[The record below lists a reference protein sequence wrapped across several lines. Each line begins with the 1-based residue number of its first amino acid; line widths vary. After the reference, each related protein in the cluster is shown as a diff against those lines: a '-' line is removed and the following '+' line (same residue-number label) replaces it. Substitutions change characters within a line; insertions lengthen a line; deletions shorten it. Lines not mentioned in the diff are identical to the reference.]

1 MSKVFSLSEAASIA
15 LHGVILIAKEQG
27 GLNVIKI
34 AERTDTS
41 KHHVAKVMQ
50 RLVKAGYL
58 TSQRGPSGGFVLKK
72 KAENISFLEL
82 YEVIEGPIE
91 ISDCPMD
98 KKICPFDTCI
108 MNNVTSKMTL
118 EFKNYLQGQTIDKYL
133 QINFKHK

>member
-1 MSKVFSLSEAASIA
+1 MSKFFSLSEAASIA
-15 LHGVILIAKEQG
+15 LHGIILIAQEKE

-58 TSQRGPSGGFVLKK
+58 TSQRGPSGGFVMRR
-72 KAENISFLEL
+72 NPSDINFLDI
-82 YEVIEGPIE
+82 YETIEGPIE
-91 ISDCPMD
+91 ITECPMD
-98 KKICPFDTCI
+98 KQVCPFDKCI

-118 EFKNYLQGQTIDKYL
+118 EFKGFLEKQTVDKYL
-133 QINFKHK
+133 

>member
-1 MSKVFSLSEAASIA
+1 MAKVFSLSEAASIA
-15 LHGVILIAKEQG
+15 LHGVILIAQEKG

-58 TSQRGPSGGFVLKK
+58 TSQRGPSGGFVLRKNP
-72 KAENISFLEL
+72 ADIHFLEI
-82 YEVIEGPIE
+82 YEAIEGPIE
-91 ISDCPMD
+91 ITECPMD
-98 KKICPFDTCI
+98 KQVCPFDKCI

-118 EFKNYLQGQTIDKYL
+118 EFKDFLSNQTVEKYL
-133 QINFKHK
+133 K

>member
-1 MSKVFSLSEAASIA
+1 MANVFSLSEAASIA
-15 LHGVILIAKEQG
+15 LHGVILIAQEKE

-58 TSQRGPSGGFVLKK
+58 ISHRGPSGGFVLKK
-72 KAENISFLEL
+72 EPKDINFLEV
-82 YEVIEGPIE
+82 YEAIEGPIE
-91 ISDCPMD
+91 VTECPMN
-98 KKICPFDTCI
+98 KQICPFDKCI

-118 EFKNYLQGQTIDKYL
+118 EFKDFLDKQTIDNYL
-133 QINFKHK
+133 K

>member
-1 MSKVFSLSEAASIA
+1 MANVFSLSEAASIA
-15 LHGVILIAKEQG
+15 LHGIILIAKEEK

-58 TSQRGPSGGFVLKK
+58 YSQRGPNGGFILRKK
-72 KAENISFLEL
+72 SKDINFLEI

-91 ISDCPMD
+91 VSTCPMN
-98 KKICPFDTCI
+98 KQICPFHKCI

-118 EFKNYLQGQTIDKYL
+118 EFKDFLNQQTVEQYLDK
-133 QINFKHK
+133 

>member
-1 MSKVFSLSEAASIA
+1 MANLFSLSEAASIA
-15 LHGVILIAKEQG
+15 LHGVILIAQEKE

-58 TSQRGPSGGFVLKK
+58 ISHRGPSGGFILRK
-72 KAENISFLEL
+72 NPTDINFLEI

-91 ISDCPMD
+91 VSTCPMD
-98 KKICPFDTCI
+98 KQICPFDKCLL
-108 MNNVTSKMTL
+108 NNVTNKMTI
-118 EFKNYLQGQTIDKYL
+118 EFRKYL
-133 QINFKHK
+133 QEQTVDKYI

>member
-1 MSKVFSLSEAASIA
+1 MAKVFTLTEAASIA
-15 LHGVILIAKEQG
+15 LHGMILIAQEKE
-27 GLNVIKI
+27 GLNVLKI

-72 KAENISFLEL
+72 DPKEINFLEI

-91 ISDCPMD
+91 VGECPMV
-98 KKICPFDTCI
+98 KNICPFDKCI
-108 MNNVTSKMTL
+108 MNNVTNKMTL
-118 EFKNYLQGQTIDKYL
+118 DFKDYLKNQTVNKYL
-133 QINFKHK
+133 

>member
-1 MSKVFSLSEAASIA
+1 MAKVFTLSEAASIA
-15 LHGVILIAKEQG
+15 LHGIILIAQEKG
-27 GLNVIKI
+27 GLNVLKI

-58 TSQRGPSGGFVLKK
+58 SSQRGPSGGFVLRRDPK
-72 KAENISFLEL
+72 EIHFLEI

-91 ISDCPMD
+91 VGECPMD
-98 KKICPFDTCI
+98 KQICPFDQCI

-118 EFKNYLQGQTIDKYL
+118 DFKDYLKNQTVDKYL
-133 QINFKHK
+133 Q

>member
-1 MSKVFSLSEAASIA
+1 MAKVFSLSEAASIA
-15 LHGVILIAKEQG
+15 LHGIILVAQEKE

-58 TSQRGPSGGFVLKK
+58 TSQRGPSGGFLLRKK
-72 KAENISFLEL
+72 PEDINFLDV
-82 YEVIEGPIE
+82 YEAIEGPIE
-91 ISDCPMD
+91 ITSCPMD
-98 KKICPFDTCI
+98 KQICPFDKCI

-118 EFKNYLQGQTIDKYL
+118 EFKTYLSNQTVEQYIK
-133 QINFKHK
+133 

>member
-1 MSKVFSLSEAASIA
+1 MSKFFSLSEAASIA
-15 LHGVILIAKEQG
+15 LHGVILIAQEKE

-58 TSQRGPSGGFVLKK
+58 TSQRGPSGGFIMRKNP
-72 KAENISFLEL
+72 EEINFLEI
-82 YEVIEGPIE
+82 YETIEGPIE
-91 ISDCPMD
+91 VTECPMD
-98 KKICPFDTCI
+98 KQVCPFDKCI

-118 EFKNYLQGQTIDKYL
+118 EFKAFLENQNVAQYL
-133 QINFKHK
+133 

>member
-1 MSKVFSLSEAASIA
+1 MAKVFTLSEAASIA
-15 LHGVILIAKEQG
+15 LHGMILIAQEEG
-27 GLNVIKI
+27 GLNVLKI

-72 KAENISFLEL
+72 KPEDINFLEI

-91 ISDCPMD
+91 VGDCPMD
-98 KKICPFDTCI
+98 KQICPFGKCI

-118 EFKNYLQGQTIDKYL
+118 DFKDYLKNQTVEKYL
-133 QINFKHK
+133 

>member
-1 MSKVFSLSEAASIA
+1 MAKVFSLSEAASIA
-15 LHGVILIAKEQG
+15 LHGVILIAQEKD

-58 TSQRGPSGGFVLKK
+58 TSQRGPSGGFVLRKK
-72 KAENISFLEL
+72 PEEINFLDV
-82 YEVIEGPIE
+82 YEAIEGPIE
-91 ISDCPMD
+91 ITSCPMD
-98 KKICPFDTCI
+98 KQICPFDKCI

-118 EFKNYLQGQTIDKYL
+118 EFKTYLSNQTVEQYL
-133 QINFKHK
+133 K

>member
-15 LHGVILIAKEQG
+15 LHGIILIAKEKE

-34 AERTDTS
+34 SERTDTS

-58 TSQRGPSGGFVLKK
+58 TSQRGPSGGFVMRKN
-72 KAENISFLEL
+72 AEDVNFLEI
-82 YEVIEGPIE
+82 YETIEGPIE
-91 ISDCPMD
+91 VSECPMD
-98 KKICPFDTCI
+98 KQICPFDKCI

-118 EFKNYLQGQTIDKYL
+118 EFKTFLESQTIAKYL
-133 QINFKHK
+133 

>member
-1 MSKVFSLSEAASIA
+1 MAKVFTLSEAASIA
-15 LHGVILIAKEQG
+15 LHGVILIAQEKG
-27 GLNVIKI
+27 GLNVLKI

-72 KAENISFLEL
+72 NPKDIDFLDI
-82 YEVIEGPIE
+82 YEIIEGPIE
-91 ISDCPMD
+91 VGECPMD
-98 KKICPFDTCI
+98 KQICPFDKCI

-118 EFKNYLQGQTIDKYL
+118 DFKEYLKSQTIDKYL
-133 QINFKHK
+133 Q